1 MSADSKTV
9 LLLISLAVTASG
21 LVLLAAT
28 ALLGLFRR
36 PRKTFAGIM
45 TTAVSAV
52 IAFAAALLLRG
63 AAANFAVMAADAALK
78 SGGSSFTVAE
88 LAESGPTLVALIR
101 SFAGAAAAP
110 AIFVTVFVL
119 IKLLFCAFNPL
130 IAKVFPK
137 DSPSGAAGRLTG
149 LGVGIVNGIA
159 ILVMLFMPLG
169 GTVSLAEKLAD
180 SPETASFIESVGEY
194 AGFDG
199 ELPPGALSKN
209 PVLLSTRRLGGEAI
223 FYSLTKVRFGDEK
236 RPVDEVIESLAAPAA
251 TALDLARAADNGT
264 AALLSSS
271 GLVRSFVSDL
281 EANPDIPDILSEL
294 LSSAGRAWAA
304 ENDFL
309 GIAPPQ
315 TDGSGIIEA
324 LLKVLSEITSK
335 TLTDDLGC
343 AADLMEIL
351 DRSGLITGGE
361 DGQLSFN
368 RETLS
373 EPGFISDILCKISEV
388 PNMQP
393 VADSLT
399 EAAIGALA
407 DAVGLNGD
415 EKEDLLDRI
424 SVELAEMTP
433 EKAEQIEKMIVSAM
447 KVSDSVDGK
456 SPSDILTG
464 LDTDA
469 LKDMLDA
476 ADGSGIIDGGTDKLL
491 EVIVNSEKIKDSGI
505 IDEKTAEKIA
515 NGGSGE
521 VVNTVAAAQKSAAI
535 VKELSEGQP
544 DSKSVEEKLEWLSE
558 NLDKDT
564 VDTLKEQLTEEKLT
578 SIGIPPQQ
586 APGLQKLIN
595 NILSELSAA
604 EGNGVDMSKETAAL
618 TTLYSLAIGTGATSG
633 QEISGNLFG
642 SEPGKTDA
650 GTLVSSVMSSQVI
663 SVALVK
669 TVYETETPQ
678 IDPIECGIKLS
689 ESDRTALTNALN
701 ASLKEGM
708 SLTGDEAELFKKKIV
723 SIAAMFGEAGTVGA
737 DWTFKG

>member
-1 MSADSKTV
+1 
-9 LLLISLAVTASG
+9 
-21 LVLLAAT
+21 
-28 ALLGLFRR
+28 
-36 PRKTFAGIM
+36 
-45 TTAVSAV
+45 
-52 IAFAAALLLRG
+52 
-63 AAANFAVMAADAALK
+63 
-78 SGGSSFTVAE
+78 
-88 LAESGPTLVALIR
+88 
-101 SFAGAAAAP
+101 
-110 AIFVTVFVL
+110 
-119 IKLLFCAFNPL
+119 
-130 IAKVFPK
+130 
-137 DSPSGAAGRLTG
+137 
-149 LGVGIVNGIA
+149 
-159 ILVMLFMPLG
+159 
-169 GTVSLAEKLAD
+169 
-180 SPETASFIESVGEY
+180 
-194 AGFDG
+194 
-199 ELPPGALSKN
+199 
-209 PVLLSTRRLGGEAI
+209 
-223 FYSLTKVRFGDEK
+223 
-236 RPVDEVIESLAAPAA
+236 
-251 TALDLARAADNGT
+251 
-264 AALLSSS
+264 
-271 GLVRSFVSDL
+271 
-281 EANPDIPDILSEL
+281 
-294 LSSAGRAWAA
+294 
-304 ENDFL
+304 
-309 GIAPPQ
+309 
-315 TDGSGIIEA
+315 
-324 LLKVLSEITSK
+324 
-335 TLTDDLGC
+335 
-343 AADLMEIL
+343 
-351 DRSGLITGGE
+351 
-361 DGQLSFN
+361 
-368 RETLS
+368 
-373 EPGFISDILCKISEV
+373 
-388 PNMQP
+388 
-393 VADSLT
+393 
-399 EAAIGALA
+399 
-407 DAVGLNGD
+407 
-415 EKEDLLDRI
+415 
-424 SVELAEMTP
+424 
-433 EKAEQIEKMIVSAM
+433 
-447 KVSDSVDGK
+447 
-456 SPSDILTG
+456 
-464 LDTDA
+464 
-469 LKDMLDA
+469 MLDA